1 MGNVKCTRKVQYI
14 YTQTHLNVQTQRMT
28 GDTRLFH
35 DAVDNCLNETN
46 GGNLYGKRTN
56 SRSED
61 RRSADTPEL
70 GAGDHRLSAAPSE
83 FDRLDGS
90 QPAREPHRGGGEDRR
105 RLPAADR
112 PFHGERQDRVE
123 QAGHPAAAEGSRG
136 VPDI

>member
-1 MGNVKCTRKVQYI
+1 MTARARCTSTCTSARHALSSQ
-14 YTQTHLNVQTQRMT
+14 QLPLAF
-28 GDTRLFH
+28 RLHF
-35 DAVDNCLNETN
+35 NKLFETN

-70 GAGDHRLSAAPSE
+70 GASDHRLSAAPGE

-105 RLPAADR
+105 RFPAADR
-112 PFHGERQDRVE
+112 PFHGERQNRVE
-123 QAGHPAAAEGSRG
+123 QAAHRATAEG
-136 VPDI
+136 P